1 MQLLYPY
8 YDVFRGVWFIMEKLL
23 PAKDRLLKSKKSGLN
38 GEFRGKMI
46 VILCAIIMIS
56 ATISITLFLGTKGLQ
71 SFTKNGINI
80 IEFLTSTKWNPTD
93 KTNPAYGVLPFIFGS
108 FAVTFLAA
116 LVAAP
121 LGIGGAIF
129 MTEIAPSW
137 GRKIL
142 QPVVELLVGIPSVVY
157 GFIGLSVLVPLIRD
171 HVGGLGFSL
180 LAGTIVLSIM
190 ILPTITTIAT
200 DAMSSL
206 PNHLREGSYALG
218 ATRWQTIRKV
228 LIPAAM
234 PSLLTAIILGMA
246 RAFGEALAVQMVI
259 GNVRDLPS
267 SILEASATLTTIIT
281 LNMGHT
287 TYGSVENN
295 TLWSMGL
302 ILLIMSFAFILLIRY
317 LSSRRK
323 LR

>member
-1 MQLLYPY
+1 
-8 YDVFRGVWFIMEKLL
+8 MEKLL
-23 PAKDRLLKSKKSGLN
+23 PARERLLKSKKSSLD
-38 GEFRGKMI
+38 GEFRGKIM
-46 VILCAIIMIS
+46 VILCAVLMIS
-56 ATISITLFLGTKGLQ
+56 ATIAITIFLGTKGLQ
-71 SFTKNGINI
+71 SFTKNGISI

-93 KTNPAYGVLPFIFGS
+93 KANPAYGVLPFIFGS
-108 FAVTFLAA
+108 FAVTFLSA
-116 LVAAP
+116 LIAAP

-157 GFIGLSVLVPLIRD
+157 GFIGLTVLVPFIRE

-180 LAGTIVLSIM
+180 LSGTIVLAIM

-206 PNHLREGSYALG
+206 PNHLREGSLALG

-228 LIPAAM
+228 LVPAAL

-259 GNVRDLPS
+259 GNVRNLPS
-267 SILEASATLTTIIT
+267 SILDASATLTTIIT

-323 LR
+323 VR

>member
-1 MQLLYPY
+1 
-8 YDVFRGVWFIMEKLL
+8 MEKLL
-23 PAKDRLLKSKKSGLN
+23 PARDRLLKSNKSRLD
-38 GEFRGKMI
+38 GEWRGKII
-46 VILCAIIMIS
+46 VIVCAIIMIS
-56 ATISITLFLGTKGLQ
+56 ATIAITIFLGTKGLQ
-71 SFTKNGINI
+71 SFIKNGISI

-93 KTNPAYGVLPFIFGS
+93 PANPAYGVLPFIFGS
-108 FAVTFLAA
+108 FAVTLLSA

-157 GFIGLSVLVPLIRD
+157 GFIGLTVLVPFIREN
-171 HVGGLGFSL
+171 VGGLGFSL
-180 LAGTIVLSIM
+180 LSGTIVLSIM

-200 DAMSSL
+200 DAISSL

-218 ATRWQTIRKV
+218 ATRWQTIRRV
-228 LIPAAM
+228 LIPAAL

-259 GNVRDLPS
+259 GNVRDLPT
-267 SILEASATLTTIIT
+267 SILDASATLTTIIT

-317 LSSRRK
+317 LSSRRR
-323 LR
+323 L

>member
-1 MQLLYPY
+1 
-8 YDVFRGVWFIMEKLL
+8 MEKIA
-23 PAKDRLLKSKKSGLN
+23 PAKERLLKSEKN
-38 GEFRGKMI
+38 WMDGELRGKII
-46 VILCAIIMIS
+46 VIVCAIIMIS
-56 ATISITLFLGTKGLQ
+56 ATISITIFLSTKGLQ
-71 SFTKNGINI
+71 SFIKNGVSP
-80 IEFLTSTKWNPTD
+80 IEFLTSKSWNPTNQA
-93 KTNPAYGVLPFIFGS
+93 KPEYGALPFIFGS
-108 FAVTFLAA
+108 FAVTFLSAI
-116 LVAAP
+116 VAAP
-121 LGIGGAIF
+121 LGIGAAIF

-142 QPVVELLVGIPSVVY
+142 QPVIELLVGIPSVVY
-157 GFIGLSVLVPLIRD
+157 GFIGLTVLVPFIRET
-171 HVGGLGFSL
+171 VGGLGFSL
-180 LAGTIVLSIM
+180 LSGMIVLAIM

-206 PNHLREGSYALG
+206 PKNLREGSYALG

-228 LIPAAM
+228 LIPAAL
-234 PSLLTAIILGMA
+234 PTLLTAIVLGMA

-267 SILEASATLTTIIT
+267 SILDASATLTTIIT

-295 TLWSMGL
+295 ILWSMGL

-323 LR
+323 HS

>member
-1 MQLLYPY
+1 
-8 YDVFRGVWFIMEKLL
+8 MEKLL
-23 PAKDRLLKSKKSGLN
+23 PAKNRLLKSQKSGIY
-38 GEFRGKMI
+38 GELRGKII
-46 VILCAIIMIS
+46 VIVCAIIMIS
-56 ATISITLFLGTKGLQ
+56 ATIAITIFLGSKGLQ
-71 SFTKNGINI
+71 SFIKNGISPL
-80 IEFLTSTKWNPTD
+80 EFLTSMQWNPTN
-93 KTNPAYGVLPFIFGS
+93 KENPEYGVLPFIFGS
-108 FAVTFLAA
+108 FAVTFLSA
-116 LVAAP
+116 LIAAP

-137 GRKIL
+137 GKKVL

-157 GFIGLSVLVPLIRD
+157 GFIGLSVLVPFIRE

-180 LAGTIVLSIM
+180 LSGTIVLSIM

-200 DAMSSL
+200 DAMGSL

-228 LIPAAM
+228 LVPAAL

-259 GNVRDLPS
+259 GNVRDMPS
-267 SILEASATLTTIIT
+267 SIMDASATLTTIIT

-323 LR
+323 LK

>member
-1 MQLLYPY
+1 MSEK
-8 YDVFRGVWFIMEKLL
+8 FI
-23 PAKDRLLKSKKSGLN
+23 PAKDRLLKSEKPWLN
-38 GEFRGKMI
+38 GEMRGKVL
-46 VILCAIIMIS
+46 VILCAVIMIS
-56 ATISITLFLGTKGLQ
+56 ATISITIFLGSKGLQ
-71 SFTKNGINI
+71 SFIKNGVSL
-80 IEFLTSTKWNPTD
+80 IEFITSTHWNPTN
-93 KTNPAYGVLPFIFGS
+93 KANPEYGALPFIFGS
-108 FAVTFLAA
+108 FAVTLLSA

-142 QPVVELLVGIPSVVY
+142 QPVIELLVGIPSVVY
-157 GFIGLSVLVPLIRD
+157 GFIGLTVLVPFIRE

-180 LAGTIVLSIM
+180 LSGTIVLSIM

-206 PNHLREGSYALG
+206 PKSLREGSYALG

-228 LIPAAM
+228 LIPAAL
-234 PSLLTAIILGMA
+234 PSLMTAIVLGMS

-259 GNVRDLPS
+259 GNVRNLPS
-267 SILEASATLTTIIT
+267 SILDASATLTTIIT

-295 TLWSMGL
+295 TLWSMGF
-302 ILLIMSFAFILLIRY
+302 ILLVMSFAFILLIRY

-323 LR
+323 L

>member
-1 MQLLYPY
+1 
-8 YDVFRGVWFIMEKLL
+8 MEKIV
-23 PAKDRLLKSKKSGLN
+23 PAKERLLKSEKN
-38 GEFRGKMI
+38 WMDGEVRGKFL
-46 VILCAIIMIS
+46 VILCAVIMIS
-56 ATISITLFLGTKGLQ
+56 ATIAITIFLGTKGLQ
-71 SFTKNGINI
+71 SFIKNGVSL
-80 IEFLTSTKWNPTD
+80 IEFLTSTKWNPTNQA
-93 KTNPAYGVLPFIFGS
+93 NPEYGVLPFIFGS

-142 QPVVELLVGIPSVVY
+142 QPVIELLVGIPSVVY
-157 GFIGLSVLVPLIRD
+157 GFIGLTVLVPFVRE

-180 LAGTIVLSIM
+180 LSGMIVLSIM

-206 PNHLREGSYALG
+206 PKSLREGSYALG

-228 LIPAAM
+228 LIPAAL
-234 PSLLTAIILGMA
+234 PTLLTAVVLGMA

-259 GNVRDLPS
+259 GNVRDIPS
-267 SILEASATLTTIIT
+267 SLLDASATLTTIIT

-302 ILLIMSFAFILLIRY
+302 ILLVMSFGFILLIRY

-323 LR
+323 M

>member
-1 MQLLYPY
+1 
-8 YDVFRGVWFIMEKLL
+8 MEKAVS
-23 PAKDRLLKSKKSGLN
+23 AKERLLKSGKGVMG
-38 GEFRGKMI
+38 GEIRGKVLVMI
-46 VILCAIIMIS
+46 CAVIMIS
-56 ATISITLFLGTKGLQ
+56 ATIAITIFLGTKGLQ
-71 SFTKNGINI
+71 SFIKNGVSVV
-80 IEFLTSTKWNPTD
+80 EFLTSKVWNPTN
-93 KTNPAYGVLPFIFGS
+93 KANPAYGALPFIFGS
-108 FAVTFLAA
+108 FAVTFLSA

-142 QPVVELLVGIPSVVY
+142 QPVIELLVGIPSVVY
-157 GFIGLSVLVPLIRD
+157 GFIGLTVLVPFIRETF
-171 HVGGLGFSL
+171 GGLGFSL
-180 LAGTIVLSIM
+180 LSGTIVLSIM
-190 ILPTITTIAT
+190 ILPTVTTIAT
-200 DAMSSL
+200 DAISSL
-206 PNHLREGSYALG
+206 PRTLREGSYALG

-228 LIPAAM
+228 LVPAAI
-234 PSLLTAIILGMA
+234 PSLLTAIVLGMA

-259 GNVRDLPS
+259 GNVKNLPS
-267 SILEASATLTTIIT
+267 SLLDASATLTTIIT

-302 ILLIMSFAFILLIRY
+302 ILLIMSFAFILLIGY

-323 LR
+323 L

>member
-1 MQLLYPY
+1 
-8 YDVFRGVWFIMEKLL
+8 MEKII
-23 PAKDRLLKSKKSGLN
+23 PAKERLLKSEKNWNN
-38 GEFRGKMI
+38 GELRGKI
-46 VILCAIIMIS
+46 LVILCAVIMIS
-56 ATISITLFLGTKGLQ
+56 ATISITIFLGTKGLQ
-71 SFTKNGINI
+71 SFIKNGVSL
-80 IEFLTSTKWNPTD
+80 IEFLTSADWNPTD
-93 KTNPAYGVLPFIFGS
+93 KSNPKYGVLPFIFGS
-108 FAVTFLAA
+108 FAVTFLSA
-116 LVAAP
+116 LIAAP

-142 QPVVELLVGIPSVVY
+142 QPVIELLVGIPSVVY
-157 GFIGLSVLVPLIRD
+157 GFIGLTVLVPFVRE

-180 LAGTIVLSIM
+180 LSGMIVLSIM

-206 PNHLREGSYALG
+206 PKNLREGSYALG

-234 PSLLTAIILGMA
+234 PTLLTAVVLGMA

-267 SILEASATLTTIIT
+267 SLLDASATLTTIIT

-302 ILLIMSFAFILLIRY
+302 ILLVMSFAFILLIRY

-323 LR
+323 M

>member
-1 MQLLYPY
+1 
-8 YDVFRGVWFIMEKLL
+8 MEKIA
-23 PAKDRLLKSKKSGLN
+23 PAKERLLKSEKNWLD
-38 GEFRGKMI
+38 GEFRGKLI
-46 VILCAIIMIS
+46 VIVCAIIMIT
-56 ATISITLFLGTKGLQ
+56 ATISITIFLSTKGLQ
-71 SFTKNGINI
+71 SFIKNGVSP
-80 IEFLTSTKWNPTD
+80 IEFLTSKSWNPTD
-93 KTNPAYGVLPFIFGS
+93 HAKPEYGALPFIFGS
-108 FAVTFLAA
+108 FAVTFLSAI
-116 LVAAP
+116 VAAP
-121 LGIGGAIF
+121 LGIGAAIF

-142 QPVVELLVGIPSVVY
+142 QPVIELLVGIPSVVY
-157 GFIGLSVLVPLIRD
+157 GFIGLTVLVPFIRES
-171 HVGGLGFSL
+171 VGGLGFSL
-180 LAGTIVLSIM
+180 LSGTIVLAIM

-206 PNHLREGSYALG
+206 PKNLREGSYALG

-228 LIPAAM
+228 LIPAAL
-234 PSLLTAIILGMA
+234 PTLLTAVVLGMA

-267 SILEASATLTTIIT
+267 SIIDASATLTTIIT

-295 TLWSMGL
+295 ILWSMGL
-302 ILLIMSFAFILLIRY
+302 VLLIMSFAFILLIRY

-323 LR
+323 L

>member
-1 MQLLYPY
+1 MQVSHLPS
-8 YDVFRGVWFIMEKLL
+8 YDVSRGVAAMEKII
-23 PAKDRLLKSKKSGLN
+23 PAKERLLKSEKSWMN
-38 GEFRGKMI
+38 GEVRGKFL
-46 VILCAIIMIS
+46 VILCAVIMIS
-56 ATISITLFLGTKGLQ
+56 ATISITIFLGTKGLQ
-71 SFTKNGINI
+71 SFTQNSVSF
-80 IEFLTSTKWNPTD
+80 IEFITSIHWNPTN
-93 KTNPAYGVLPFIFGS
+93 KANPEYGALPFIFGS
-108 FAVTFLAA
+108 FAVTFLSAI
-116 LVAAP
+116 VAAP

-142 QPVVELLVGIPSVVY
+142 QPIIELLVGIPSVVY
-157 GFIGLSVLVPLIRD
+157 GFIGLTVLVPFVRE

-180 LAGTIVLSIM
+180 LSGTIVLSIM

-206 PNHLREGSYALG
+206 PKNLREGSYALG

-228 LIPAAM
+228 LIPAAL
-234 PSLLTAIILGMA
+234 PTLLTAVVLGMA

-259 GNVRDLPS
+259 GNVRDLPTS
-267 SILEASATLTTIIT
+267 LLDASATLTTIIT

-302 ILLIMSFAFILLIRY
+302 ILLVMSFAFILLIRY

-323 LR
+323 L